1 MCRLVQSRLL
11 AVVKQLS
18 KNISKQDL
26 LTEIKTLEVTTNVS
40 CSVDDNSIRFCLIC
54 ELISSY
60 LIVEFISKL

>member
-26 LTEIKTLEVTTNVS
+26 LTEIKTLEVTINVS
-40 CSVDDNSIRFCLIC
+40 CSVDD
-54 ELISSY
+54 
-60 LIVEFISKL
+60 IVYAFV